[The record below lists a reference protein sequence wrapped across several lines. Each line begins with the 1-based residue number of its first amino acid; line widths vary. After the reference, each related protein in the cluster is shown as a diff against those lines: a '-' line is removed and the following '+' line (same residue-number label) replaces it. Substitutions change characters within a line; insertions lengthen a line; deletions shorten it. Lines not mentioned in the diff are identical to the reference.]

1 MWLRDWSIRL
11 DCWWKSFCVE
21 SLIDSC
27 WSKRSLCSPSIF
39 ILDFPIQHFSS
50 SDKKGKVNYHWPTIN
65 NLEWKLIII
74 FRRMHL
80 KLAFLSNDIQIWE
93 CDLPVLEVLL
103 EEDLGFIWLL
113 VIIICLVCI
122 RWSEHYNQ
130 IRILSIHSSHLFF
143 FLW

>member
-1 MWLRDWSIRL
+1 MQGQL
-11 DCWWKSFCVE
+11 
-21 SLIDSC
+21 SL
-27 WSKRSLCSPSIF
+27 
-39 ILDFPIQHFSS
+39 
-50 SDKKGKVNYHWPTIN
+50 TN
-65 NLEWKLIII
+65 NQRRIVTDLGWKLMIS

-143 FLW
+143 FPVVGFIFLHFSTFMFLYCFQESFEIRIMTDNFDTILWWFQKI